1 MASLHTD
8 MLDKP
13 KGYRKCSV
21 WRARL
26 FTMCSGNKV
35 ALPHCSPQF
44 LIEPEKLL
52 CYSECKKKELTATW
66 LHSHFMG
73 GQSSRYGRHREFSF
87 HLAFGS
93 RCWLFPLHVTRLLLC
108 AGSLFLRLAV
118 MMSNGSHYACFY
130 FKKRSV
136 FKHNH
141 YWNIR
146 DKGSAGI
153 SLLASETLF
162 NVGPVSPQIMGAVVI
177 GRCSCGGS
185 ALTSSIY
192 QSTAICDGSV
202 G

>member
-1 MASLHTD
+1 M
-8 MLDKP
+8 
-13 KGYRKCSV
+13 
-21 WRARL
+21 
-26 FTMCSGNKV
+26 FTIRSGNKV
-35 ALPHCSPQF
+35 ASLHRSPRF
-44 LIEPEKLL
+44 LSEPETLL
-52 CYSECKKKELTATW
+52 CYSRCKKEESLQLTATW
-66 LHSHFMG
+66 LHSHFLG

-87 HLAFGS
+87 HLSFGS
-93 RCWLFPLHVTRLLLC
+93 RGRLFPLHVTGLLLC

-130 FKKRSV
+130 FKKRPV
-136 FKHNH
+136 FEHNH

-162 NVGPVSPQIMGAVVI
+162 NVGPDSPQIMGAAVI
-177 GRCSCGGS
+177 GRCSCGSS